1 MQGKKSYSEKLFNNF
16 QLSERIPKE
25 NFYRK
30 LKERLDLKFLYT
42 RTLQLYGDTGN
53 PSIDPVVFFKLMLVG
68 YLENILSDRRL
79 IDHCSMRLDIL
90 YFLGYDIDEE
100 LPWHST
106 VSRTRQ
112 LYDAGLFEELFSK
125 VFSLCVE
132 SGMVAGHTQAIDS
145 AYIKANASMD
155 SIELKQPAQSI
166 NEFVSKSDEENF
178 TPLRK
183 SKNDKASDEQKT
195 LTASEQ
201 ELNELSTRSKRFEEK
216 KKEQHG
222 GSANNFIS
230 FSNKTHYSPTDP
242 DARISTK
249 PGKPR
254 QFNYLCNLSVDT
266 AKGVITHVQADYAD
280 ARDSRYLQDITIK
293 TKREL
298 SKNNLQIENV
308 LADTGFTSASNYHY
322 LEQETITAWIPTSG
336 KYKNERAGFTYD
348 KEKDCF
354 ICPNNKEL
362 KFQKQ
367 FTDSGGLEKKR
378 YLSRAR
384 DCKGCPLKVACAG
397 KAGVKKIE
405 TSFYQEEMERA
416 YQRQH
421 SKRGKRMVRVRGGT
435 VEPVFGNLI
444 HYYGLRKINVKGKS
458 GAHKVML
465 MSAIAYNLKKLLKF
479 KLRKRETK
487 AESVFAPLENRG
499 FLTGRNALSTI
510 FAVTAAVKCNRAK
523 IIFRQYQPS

>member
-1 MQGKKSYSEKLFNNF
+1 MQGKKSYSEKLFNHF

-30 LKERLDLKFLYT
+30 LKEMLDLKFLYT
-42 RTLQLYGDTGN
+42 RTSHLYGETGN

-201 ELNELSTRSKRFEEK
+201 ELNELSTRNKRFEEK
-216 KKEQHG
+216 KKEQHEFEE
-222 GSANNFIS
+222 N
-230 FSNKTHYSPTDP
+230 H
-242 DARISTK
+242 RINTWIA
-249 PGKPR
+249 
-254 QFNYLCNLSVDT
+254 C
-266 AKGVITHVQADYAD
+266 
-280 ARDSRYLQDITIK
+280 ITIK
-293 TKREL
+293 LQCTCVEK
-298 SKNNLQIENV
+298 LQIQRFFE
-308 LADTGFTSASNYHY
+308 FS
-322 LEQETITAWIPTSG
+322 I
-336 KYKNERAGFTYD
+336 
-348 KEKDCF
+348 
-354 ICPNNKEL
+354 
-362 KFQKQ
+362 
-367 FTDSGGLEKKR
+367 
-378 YLSRAR
+378 
-384 DCKGCPLKVACAG
+384 
-397 KAGVKKIE
+397 KI
-405 TSFYQEEMERA
+405 
-416 YQRQH
+416 
-421 SKRGKRMVRVRGGT
+421 
-435 VEPVFGNLI
+435 
-444 HYYGLRKINVKGKS
+444 
-458 GAHKVML
+458 
-465 MSAIAYNLKKLLKF
+465 LL
-479 KLRKRETK
+479 
-487 AESVFAPLENRG
+487 
-499 FLTGRNALSTI
+499 RNAFTQL
-510 FAVTAAVKCNRAK
+510 K
-523 IIFRQYQPS
+523 IIE